1 MARCKR
7 KMMNL
12 SEVISFLKDKPSN
25 SELFFLVDGEE
36 KRIKNIASWKY
47 SDPERIYFIDDV

>member
-1 MARCKR
+1 
-7 KMMNL
+7 MNL